1 MLVEWLSIDE
11 RERNEIPTRIV
22 SEQAMNCDLQAP
34 PLKSIYVLRA
44 SVSAPRNSLIE
55 NQR

>member
-22 SEQAMNCDLQAP
+22 SEQATNCDLQAP
-34 PLKSIYVLRA
+34 P
-44 SVSAPRNSLIE
+44 
-55 NQR
+55 